1 MIEDTSQFIKLKSKD
16 SGKATFGDDKNAT
29 TFGIGDIGKNGETF
43 IQNMLPVDNLG
54 YNLLSVSQLCDRDLY
69 MLFKKFECLILDVS
83 FNIIFKEK
91 KIQWY
96 LYSLSSKDWEF
107 QNQMFQSI

>member
-43 IQNMLPVDNLG
+43 IQNMNLG

-69 MLFKKFECLILDVS
+69 VLLKKNECLIFDTS
-83 FNIIFKEK
+83 FNIVFKG
-91 KIQWY
+91 IQWY
-96 LYSLSSKDWEF
+96 LYNLSLKDWKF
-107 QNQMFQSI
+107 QNQVFQSV